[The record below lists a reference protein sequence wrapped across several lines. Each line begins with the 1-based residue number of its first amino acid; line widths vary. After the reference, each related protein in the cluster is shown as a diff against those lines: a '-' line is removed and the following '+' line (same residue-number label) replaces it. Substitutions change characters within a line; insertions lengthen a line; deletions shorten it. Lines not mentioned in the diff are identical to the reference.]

1 MFWYILKKKN
11 REGLEVRKLR
21 SVQVGEPQLWALSL
35 KLSLMW
41 NQQLS
46 LSSSRACLLHSPL
59 PSQFPYGQ
67 SPAQPK
73 EETES
78 SGFMRHLMTAQRG
91 ITSLECTIISKVPVK
106 WVYLELRS
114 FSWRRNWNLYCVLW
128 FFFPP
133 VFWESVHKKAKR

>member
-1 MFWYILKKKN
+1 MFCYILKKKK

-46 LSSSRACLLHSPL
+46 LSSSRACLLHSPCKVL

-73 EETES
+73 EETGS

-106 WVYLELRS
+106 
-114 FSWRRNWNLYCVLW
+114 
-128 FFFPP
+128 
-133 VFWESVHKKAKR
+133 